1 MAIDVRT
8 WTGDLPA
15 GPTFPNPLAALIRD
29 RAIRS
34 GGMDYLVPARGG
46 RARSFRELD
55 DAVRRWSAY
64 LDAGPWTAGA
74 KVGLCIADP
83 VEFGLAFLAIVA
95 SGRWV
100 APLDPDLPR
109 EGTGGLAASVTRL
122 GLAGVFADRPPAE
135 LWPLDWCDVHDVPAV
150 TPSRTDAAR
159 NTRWWG
165 TGAGGVLL
173 ASSGTT
179 GSPKVMALAAKQLL
193 YAATLIA
200 GHHQLS
206 PSDRGF
212 NPLPLFHINAEVVG
226 LLAPLVAGGSVVL
239 DDRFHRTGCWA
250 LMDEL
255 HVTWINAVP
264 AILSHLA
271 HPGTDESVPPAI
283 RFARSASA
291 PLPAETL
298 ARFETGVGI
307 PVLETYGMTEACSQ
321 IAANPL
327 AGIRKPGSVG
337 EPFGVQLRIA
347 PGDALD
353 EDGPRVGEVEIRGP
367 SVITGY
373 ADVGYEHR
381 FTDDGWLRTGDLGY
395 LDIDGYLFL
404 VGRVDDVINRGGEK
418 IFPREIEELILSDPD
433 VAAAAV
439 VGADDPVLGQVP
451 VGYLVLRPGDGGA
464 ADEAASDV
472 VHRVRL
478 AVDLALPR
486 TKRPAALH
494 VVESLPVGR
503 TGKLQRRAICAHPLV
518 DARTANRR

>member
-1 MAIDVRT
+1 MANAVRT
-8 WTGDLPA
+8 WATEAPT
-15 GPTFPNPLAALIRD
+15 GPTFPNPLAELIAH

-34 GGMDYLVPARGG
+34 GDMAYLVPARGG

-55 DAVRRWSAY
+55 DAVRGWSAY
-64 LDAGPWTAGA
+64 LDAGPCTAGA
-74 KVGLCIADP
+74 KVGLCVADP

-100 APLDPDLPR
+100 APLDPDLPL
-109 EGTGGLAASVTRL
+109 EGTGGLAGSVTRL
-122 GLAGVFADRPPAE
+122 GLAGVFSDRNAPE
-135 LWPLDWCDVHDVPAV
+135 RWPLDWFDVHDVVAV
-150 TPSRTDAAR
+150 MPSRTDAAR
-159 NTRWWG
+159 ATGPGG

-179 GSPKVMALAAKQLL
+179 GSPKVMALTVKQLL
-193 YAATLIA
+193 YTARLVA

-250 LMDEL
+250 RMDEL
-255 HVTWINAVP
+255 GVTWINAVP

-271 HPGTDESVPPAI
+271 RPGEDESVPSAI

-291 PLPAETL
+291 PLPTETL
-298 ARFETGVGI
+298 ARFEAGVGI

-327 AGIRKPGSVG
+327 IGVRKPGSVG
-337 EPFGVQLRIA
+337 QPFGVQLRIA
-347 PGDALD
+347 PGDALPD
-353 EDGPRVGEVEIRGP
+353 DGPRVGEVEIRGP

-381 FTDDGWLRTGDLGY
+381 FTGDGWLRTGDLGY
-395 LDIDGYLFL
+395 LDTAGYLFL
-404 VGRVDDVINRGGEK
+404 VGRVDDVINRSGEK
-418 IFPREIEELILSDPD
+418 IFPREIEELMLSDPA

-451 VGYLVLRPGDGGA
+451 VGYLVLRPGDGGG
-464 ADEAASDV
+464 ADETASGV

-478 AVDLALPR
+478 AVDSALPR
-486 TKRPAALH
+486 TKRPTALH
-494 VVESLPVGR
+494 VVASLPVGR
-503 TGKLQRRAICAHPLV
+503 TGKLQRRALRAHPRV
-518 DARTANRR
+518 DAPAANGR